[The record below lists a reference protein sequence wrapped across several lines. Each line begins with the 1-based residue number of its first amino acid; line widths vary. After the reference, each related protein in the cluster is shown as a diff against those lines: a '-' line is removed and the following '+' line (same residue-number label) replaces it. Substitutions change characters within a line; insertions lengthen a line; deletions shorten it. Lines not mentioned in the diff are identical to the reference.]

1 MKNFKFL
8 DNLNDYHSSDAFVAH
23 LPEVKG
29 KDALLKEMSLKLCFP
44 AYFGFNWDALSECLK
59 DFHWIKQKG
68 IILVHDEIPLLE
80 EKALEIYIQILVDAL
95 FDWKDDDKH
104 YLEVLFPKSSETQ
117 IGHLIRK
124 LQ

>member
-1 MKNFKFL
+1 MKNIKFL
-8 DNLNDYHSSDAFVAH
+8 DNLKDYHSSDAFVAH
-23 LPEVKG
+23 LSEVTG
-29 KDALLKEMSLKLCFP
+29 KDGLLKLMSLKLCFP

-68 IILVHDEIPLLE
+68 IILVHDEIPHLE

-95 FDWKDDDKH
+95 LDWKDDDEH

-117 IGHLIRK
+117 IGQLIK
-124 LQ
+124 ELE